1 VLTWRAEYAAA
12 EAEIDSMRA
21 ELASIAPVW
30 MAHCDVRLGEV
41 RRRRGRFDDA
51 VRLLTPHAAQAQ
63 ALLALAW
70 VRLEAD
76 DPDGTLSL
84 VERYLRRIGGDR
96 ARRVHALDLV
106 VRAAALARDDPRA
119 TAARD
124 ELRPLARKV
133 NTRIALGALAEAE
146 ASDAAAPPAARIARL
161 EEAIDEYELAG
172 ASYESAA
179 ARIRLAAVLDDAG
192 QPERARREREIAK
205 AVATRIAAAGL
216 VRRASVEVRSA
227 DDLVSHSGTSLSAR
241 ELEVLGLIA
250 QGLSNQDIGDRLF
263 VSPFTIK
270 RHVANILA
278 KLDLPSRAAAA
289 SYAVRNHLT

>member
-1 VLTWRAEYAAA
+1 
-12 EAEIDSMRA
+12 M
-21 ELASIAPVW
+21 
-30 MAHCDVRLGEV
+30 
-41 RRRRGRFDDA
+41 
-51 VRLLTPHAAQAQ
+51 
-63 ALLALAW
+63 
-70 VRLEAD
+70 
-76 DPDGTLSL
+76 
-84 VERYLRRIGGDR
+84 
-96 ARRVHALDLV
+96 HALDLV
-106 VRAAALARDDPRA
+106 VRAAALARDDARA
-119 TAARD
+119 TCGALD

-146 ASDAAAPPAARIARL
+146 ASDARGAAGCQDRPSRGSDRPVPARRRLLRIGCGQDSARR
-161 EEAIDEYELAG
+161 
-172 ASYESAA
+172 
-179 ARIRLAAVLDDAG
+179 RWLDDAG

-216 VRRASVEVRSA
+216 VRRASVERSVSGA

-250 QGLSNQDIGDRLF
+250 QGLSNQDIGDCLF